1 MSQGVCGSLLQFE
14 VHLYCTLEHF
24 TEPEVIVGWLT
35 IEGTSSEKCT
45 FFLFYCCRYFFLLS
59 ISIAFP
65 LAMTFWFCFAVQYNN
80 KKAIQKSQYRM
91 TTLKNYFNKLNWHSI
106 IIFDI
111 IMSLKIKEPMAQWR
125 ICYDSWFSGII
136 ILIYF
141 HSVPNKIEAPI
152 PLSINMYQLHRISVS
167 HNDQYIIPKS
177 KFELVTFLKILRIL
191 YMPNNHLGLDK

>member
-1 MSQGVCGSLLQFE
+1 
-14 VHLYCTLEHF
+14 
-24 TEPEVIVGWLT
+24 
-35 IEGTSSEKCT
+35 
-45 FFLFYCCRYFFLLS
+45 
-59 ISIAFP
+59 
-65 LAMTFWFCFAVQYNN
+65 MTFWFCFAVQYNN

-111 IMSLKIKEPMAQWR
+111 IISLKINEPMAQWR
-125 ICYDSWFSGII
+125 ICYDSWYSGII

-191 YMPNNHLGLDK
+191 HMPINHLGLDK